1 MSANRALHEA
11 VSEGFSLLGEQTKQ
25 ALEEQLDLE
34 GLDMSDEPIDA
45 KLMCA
50 KLKEVFGSGAE
61 PLVRIIYERFA
72 SKLEAEQRIK
82 FPTGTPVYECII
94 KTLEKSKASP
104 RRS

>member
-1 MSANRALHEA
+1 METTFLDHFRALIA
-11 VSEGFSLLGEQTKQ
+11 PCGCV
-25 ALEEQLDLE
+25 A

-45 KLMCA
+45 QLPCA

-82 FPTGTPVYECII
+82 FPTGTPVSECII
-94 KTLEKSKASP
+94 KTLEKSRASP
-104 RRS
+104 RRP